1 MKFGATLSTSAHMAV
16 IAWAVLSLSGPAP
29 LVTMQEQGMEV
40 DMAALS
46 PDPEGAQGQPKAVF
60 DRKPNPLPTKRPEEI
75 PDAKNVGEANEDGQS
90 RRGVVTDKPLDTVKT
105 SAAPQA
111 ERVQTAPDVKPE
123 PVSEPE
129 VKETPVPTTEVAT
142 LNEPK
147 VPLEAEPESDA
158 SAPPA
163 ESERP
168 FELPS
173 IVPVPTSA
181 PREQPKPK
189 SPTTQDR
196 KPAEEAKPV
205 KTAASTEK
213 QKDVTD
219 RIGALLNRQED
230 TASGA
235 RRVASAEPSI
245 GTPDAKPGSALT
257 QAEYGALKGRV
268 GQCWSI
274 PTYVDQE
281 NLHIVVT
288 MRMSPDGFMDR
299 IVDMDVQGVDNPAHA
314 QAVESSLQRNL
325 DRRNCNFADVLP
337 AEKYDTWKDVRVNFS
352 PSEF

>member
-1 MKFGATLSTSAHMAV
+1 MAV
-16 IAWAVLSLSGPAP
+16 IAWAFLSLSGPAP
-29 LVTMQEQGMEV
+29 LVTMQEQGVEV

-46 PDPEGAQGQPKAVF
+46 PDAEGAQGKPKAEF
-60 DRKPNPLPTKRPEEI
+60 DRKPNPLPTKRPEKI
-75 PDAKNVGEANEDGQS
+75 PEAKNVGEANEDGQS

-105 SAAPQA
+105 SAAPEA
-111 ERVQTAPDVKPE
+111 EKVQTAPEVKPE
-123 PVSEPE
+123 PVKEPE

-142 LNEPK
+142 VNEQK
-147 VPLEAEPESDA
+147 VPLEAEPQDDA
-158 SAPPA
+158 VEQPA
-163 ESERP
+163 DAERP

-173 IVPVPTSA
+173 AVPVPVSA
-181 PREQPKPK
+181 PREKPKPK
-189 SPTTQDR
+189 SPETRDR
-196 KPAEEAKPV
+196 KPAEEPKPV

-235 RRVASAEPSI
+235 RRVASLDPSI
-245 GTPDAKPGSALT
+245 GKPDAKPGAALT

-281 NLHIVVT
+281 NLRIVLT

-314 QAVESSLQRNL
+314 RAIESSLQRNL

-337 AEKYDTWKDVRVNFS
+337 ADKYDTWKDVRVNFS